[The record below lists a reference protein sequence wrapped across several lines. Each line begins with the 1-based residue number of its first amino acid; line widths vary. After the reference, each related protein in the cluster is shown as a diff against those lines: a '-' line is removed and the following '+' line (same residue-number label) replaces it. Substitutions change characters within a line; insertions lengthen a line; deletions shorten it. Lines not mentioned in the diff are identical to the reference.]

1 MRASTILCLVLLC
14 LWVQLPALAMFEDA
28 DDIVISA
35 PKEVSTSDAAET
47 PPPPPTQ
54 SATKVDQVDKKE
66 DKNKEK
72 RETKTITHKVT
83 RGDTLWGLAKKYL
96 GDGSRYMEIVKA
108 NAKKYPGLLK
118 NPDLIIDGW
127 ELVIPIPG
135 QTSGDTQPSDTK
147 PSDTKPG
154 DTNAATGSTTKPTT
168 PPATTKPLT
177 VEQKI
182 LKLQEAVNRM
192 NMALLAQGK
201 TLTELNTQ
209 TVRLMIDK
217 GIITEE
223 EWMSLNPPEGYRWV
237 IEKGK
242 VKLVNRDGQP
252 ITNAESAKV
261 NEAAAKE
268 AAEKAKAEAEK
279 AAKEAAEKAA
289 KEKAAK
295 EAAEK
300 AKAEAEKAKTAA
312 EKAAKEKAA
321 KEAAEKAAKE
331 AAEKAKAEAE
341 KAAKEK
347 AAKEAAEKAAKEKAA
362 KEAAEKAK
370 ADAEK
375 AKSHAQKNYEADL
388 AKIGMPN
395 ILGQER
401 AYLTAID
408 RAATLNPKYNQFS
421 PFNQDPFGYGYAA
434 PGISLHTLQYQLFE
448 AQKLYEEMVA
458 KNDTEKFLGIFGN
471 DIESAAK
478 KVKECRERLAKAW
491 SDFQKV
497 HNESKQQVAG
507 IKSDIAKI
515 QEAKKA
521 AEDKLAKLDRYNP
534 DNGPQVQA
542 LLKEIKA
549 KDEEIAKLQKK
560 AGYLDDLLKLFP

>member
-54 SATKVDQVDKKE
+54 SATKVDQADKKE
-66 DKNKEK
+66 DKEK

-127 ELVIPIPG
+127 ELVIPVPE
-135 QTSGDTQPSDTK
+135 QTSSDTK

-154 DTNAATGSTTKPTT
+154 DTNAATGGTTKPTT

-201 TLTELNTQ
+201 TLTELNPQ

-300 AKAEAEKAKTAA
+300 AKA
-312 EKAAKEKAA
+312 
-321 KEAAEKAAKE
+321 
-331 AAEKAKAEAE
+331 
-341 KAAKEK
+341 
-347 AAKEAAEKAAKEKAA
+347 
-362 KEAAEKAK
+362 
-370 ADAEK
+370 DAEK

-401 AYLTAID
+401 AYINAIE
-408 RAATLNPKYNQFS
+408 RASRLNPKYNQFS
-421 PFNQDPFGYGYAA
+421 PFHQDPFVYGYYAA

-448 AQKLYEEMVA
+448 AQKLYEEMVN

-497 HNESKQQVAG
+497 HNEGKQQVAG
-507 IKSDIAKI
+507 IKSDIAKA